1 MQEKNLIYCH
11 RVLPRVSRTFALG
24 IELLNSP
31 LRDTVCIAYLIC
43 RVLDTIEDTT
53 SLPAEERAALLG
65 RARRELPDP
74 ERWENCCRII
84 RSIFSGKDFK
94 SPDHDLCR
102 HSAGVLEVFHDF
114 PDPVRKAVTGPV
126 REMAD
131 GMAKTVR
138 RELTEGGLRMETI
151 EDLKQYC
158 YYVAGTVGIMLTNLF
173 SQDRDSIAGE
183 VQTTLH
189 RYGVDFGL
197 GLQLTN
203 IIKGVTDDI
212 SRGVSYLP
220 RQMLEQAGVTI
231 QDLLDNPGDLRG
243 RRLVEELA
251 AIALPWLDNALEY
264 TVSIP
269 PEEGDI
275 RLFCALPL
283 IFAVRTLGL
292 AVHTSRVFEEQPLKI
307 TREEVSAIYLQLKS
321 ISGQDAALREIYEGE
336 KIKVTNQFKT
346 KNKLE

>member
-24 IELLNSP
+24 IDLLRGP
-31 LRDTVCIAYLIC
+31 LRDTICISYLIC
-43 RVLDTIEDTT
+43 RILDTIEDTT
-53 SLPAEERAALLG
+53 SLPAEERAALLE
-65 RARRELPDP
+65 RAGRELPDP

-84 RSIFSGKDFK
+84 GTPFSGKDFE

-102 HSAGVLEVFHDF
+102 HSARVLEAFHDF
-114 PDPVRKAVTGPV
+114 PGPVREAVTGPV

-173 SQDRDSIAGE
+173 SRDRDSISGE
-183 VQTTLH
+183 IETELH

-220 RQMLEQAGVTI
+220 RQLLSDTGVTL
-231 QDLLDNPGDLRG
+231 QALLDNPGDPRG

-251 AIALPWLDNALEY
+251 AIALTWLDNALEY

-292 AVHTSRVFEEQPLKI
+292 AVRTSRVFNEQPLKI
-307 TREEVSAIYLQLKS
+307 TREEVSAIYARLKL
-321 ISGQDAALREIYEGE
+321 ISGNDDALREIYQVE
-336 KIKVTNQFKT
+336 KEQVVEYIHVNTNV
-346 KNKLE
+346 